1 MLRSRALIPTLASVA
16 LALSQ
21 SMPSPASDAPSSFEP
36 GPLRGHSFAQ
46 IAIQVTDLD
55 RATAFYRDVLGLP
68 LLFVANGMVFFQV
81 GEARLMVERGKP
93 AQSTTLYFDDSELKR
108 SRVLLERHG
117 VKFAGP
123 IETVQRTESYELKLL
138 EFSDPDGNPLALM
151 GKVPRW
157 GARSYCHTLCR
168 QARDRIRDR

>member
-1 MLRSRALIPTLASVA
+1 MLKTLALIPTLASVV
-16 LALSQ
+16 LALGH
-21 SMPSPASDAPSSFEP
+21 SMPSPASDASSTSEP

-55 RATAFYRDVLGLP
+55 RATVFYRDVLGLP

-81 GEARLMVERGKP
+81 GEARLMIERGTP
-93 AQSTTLYFDDSELKR
+93 AQSTTLYFDDSALQQ
-108 SRVLLERHG
+108 SRVRLERQG

-151 GKVPRW
+151 GRVGLREK
-157 GARSYCHTLCR
+157 
-168 QARDRIRDR
+168 